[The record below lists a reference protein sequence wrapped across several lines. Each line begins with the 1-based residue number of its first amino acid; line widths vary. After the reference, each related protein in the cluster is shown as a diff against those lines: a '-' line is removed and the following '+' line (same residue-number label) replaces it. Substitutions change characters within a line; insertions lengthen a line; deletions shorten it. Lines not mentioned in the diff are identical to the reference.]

1 MCLASVYSNDS
12 LIGSFPLHRV
22 RLSTLA
28 IGKRLPKYISIDHY
42 SMSAPRNFISIP
54 HTELSPDRTTRYR
67 VTLDLTLEDDPT
79 LWDWEDLLEIE
90 DPEKVNNVT
99 FEEFL

>member
-1 MCLASVYSNDS
+1 
-12 LIGSFPLHRV
+12 
-22 RLSTLA
+22 
-28 IGKRLPKYISIDHY
+28 
-42 SMSAPRNFISIP
+42 
-54 HTELSPDRTTRYR
+54 

-99 FEEFL
+99 FEEFY